1 MRGQV
6 GKWGNSLALRIPS
19 SIAREVALEE
29 GTPVSISVDARGI
42 IVAPL
47 EAEPVYDHDQLV
59 AAITDEN
66 RHPEIRTGKAVG
78 NEFA

>member
-29 GTPVSISVDARGI
+29 GTPVSISVDTRGI
-42 IVAPL
+42 IVARL
-47 EAEPVYDHDQLV
+47 EAEPVYDHDELV

-66 RHPEIRTGKAVG
+66 RHAEIRTGKAVG